1 MNIQSARFIKS
12 VVAKDKTLEDGKPQI
27 AFIGRSNVGKSST
40 INAILNRKDLSRVSS
55 APGRTTEINLFLI
68 NENFYLVDLP
78 GYGYAKKSREKKEE
92 LHELINWYLFEQNY
106 KHKRIVLIIDA
117 FTGPS
122 GDDIDLLEAMEEEKL
137 PVLIIAN
144 KIDKIKPSVRKHHL
158 KELEEMFPGEKIIY
172 YSTKDKTGLDNL
184 RKEIFSVL

>member
-1 MNIQSARFIKS
+1 MNITSARFVKG

-40 INAILNRKDLSRVSS
+40 INAILNRKDLSRISS
-55 APGRTTEINLFLI
+55 SPGRTAQINLFLI
-68 NENFYLVDLP
+68 NESFYFVDLP
-78 GYGYAKKSREKKEE
+78 GYGYAKKSQQERTE
-92 LHELINWYLFEQNY
+92 LQELINWYLFGQNY
-106 KHKRIVLIIDA
+106 KHKKIVLIIDA

-144 KIDKIKPSVRKHHL
+144 KIDKIKSSVRKNHL
-158 KELEEMFPGEKIIY
+158 KELEEMFPGEKIIF
-172 YSTKDKTGLDNL
+172 YSTQTKAGLDEL
-184 RKEIFSVL
+184 RKEVLK